1 MLADRRMT
9 GRVGEECYN
18 SGDAG
23 LTVSAAGSQGRHQ
36 LATESTPQMMYPERP
51 EAASTG
57 QQEETKLLDIDC

>member
-9 GRVGEECYN
+9 GGVGEECYN

-36 LATESTPQMMYPERP
+36 LATESTPQMMYPE
-51 EAASTG
+51 AASTG